1 MLAETALAP
10 GLTTLRSELVRFS
23 IRSAAR
29 GTLNMRIPEWVQ
41 HAAVLTALA
50 AAAVLVIAVL

>member
-1 MLAETALAP
+1 VTSYARNWSVFP
-10 GLTTLRSELVRFS
+10 DRP
-23 IRSAAR
+23 AAR
-29 GTLNMRIPEWVQ
+29 GTLDMRIPEWVQ